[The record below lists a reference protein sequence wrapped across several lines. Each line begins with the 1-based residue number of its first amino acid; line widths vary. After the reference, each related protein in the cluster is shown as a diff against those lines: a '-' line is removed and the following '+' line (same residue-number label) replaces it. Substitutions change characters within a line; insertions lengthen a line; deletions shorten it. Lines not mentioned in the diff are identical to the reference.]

1 MSTPQP
7 PSGGQPERPEPTRP
21 ASEQP
26 TVPAPAAQSGQPAQP
41 DSEQTAAH
49 PAESAPAAA
58 SSTDAPTTAVASSAA
73 APPPSPS
80 RWRRWRPRPRR
91 TWPWITG
98 GAIVG
103 LLVLLVIFGLGVL
116 AGSHGRHSRF
126 ERFEHGSGHSRM
138 EGMPGNGPGGYGG
151 PGGQGGFER
160 RGEMGPGGMGG
171 SDGMGGPG
179 GFGGPDGMG
188 GHGGQFQ
195 SRTPPVV
202 GSVASVNG
210 ATLVI
215 NQDGGA
221 PVTVTTTPQTR
232 VVGEQRAS
240 VTDLKAGDRVAVR
253 QDANHQA
260 VGVFLIPA
268 RAAGT
273 VTAVTAN
280 QITLTRADGL
290 SVAVDVTAVPT
301 KPQVGDRVV
310 AEGSAANNGTTLTA
324 TQLRVLSKPAI

>member
-1 MSTPQP
+1 
-7 PSGGQPERPEPTRP
+7 
-21 ASEQP
+21 
-26 TVPAPAAQSGQPAQP
+26 
-41 DSEQTAAH
+41 
-49 PAESAPAAA
+49 
-58 SSTDAPTTAVASSAA
+58 
-73 APPPSPS
+73 
-80 RWRRWRPRPRR
+80 
-91 TWPWITG
+91 
-98 GAIVG
+98 
-103 LLVLLVIFGLGVL
+103 LLLLIFGLGVL
-116 AGSHGRHSRF
+116 VGSHGRHSRF
-126 ERFEHGSGHSRM
+126 ERFDHGSGHSRM

-171 SDGMGGPG
+171 PDGMGGPG
-179 GFGGPDGMG
+179 GMGGPDGMG
-188 GHGGQFQ
+188 GPGGMGGPDGMGGPGREGGQF
-195 SRTPPVV
+195 SPRTPPVV

-210 ATLVI
+210 ANVVI

-273 VTAVTAN
+273 VTAAN
-280 QITLTRADGL
+280 GNQVTLTRADGL
-290 SVAVDVTAVPT
+290 TVAVDVTAVPT

-310 AEGSAANNGTTLTA
+310 ATGNVANNGTTLTA
-324 TQLRVLSKPAI
+324 TQLRVLSKPAS